1 VIGCV
6 QGVAW
11 HDRRSARSIGG
22 FVRGGLSRLDQRGQ
36 QLEEMSVSFRPL
48 APQRKSRRVS
58 RSRPR
63 ARPPKQLPIG
73 NRRRD
78 QVALFVVAQKPDTET
93 LKVLNGNI
101 TDEFRANAGKVG
113 GRFEGNELLLLTTTG
128 AKSGEPRVAPLVV
141 FRIDGKLL
149 IVAGYG
155 GADVNPAWVHNLR
168 ANPRAHVEVPTG
180 SFDVVARELD
190 PSEREAVIPRINATK
205 PAFAYAN
212 YQSKT
217 TRTIPIFELEEDES

>member
-1 VIGCV
+1 MV
-6 QGVAW
+6 
-11 HDRRSARSIGG
+11 
-22 FVRGGLSRLDQRGQ
+22 
-36 QLEEMSVSFRPL
+36 
-48 APQRKSRRVS
+48 
-58 RSRPR
+58 
-63 ARPPKQLPIG
+63 
-73 NRRRD
+73 
-78 QVALFVVAQKPDTET
+78 QKPDAET
-93 LKVLNGNI
+93 LKALNGNI
-101 TDEFRANAGKVG
+101 TDEFRANAGRVG

-141 FRIDGKLL
+141 FRIDGRLL

-168 ANPRAHVEVPTG
+168 ANPRAHVEVATG

>member
-1 VIGCV
+1 VGHWLPI
-6 QGVAW
+6 
-11 HDRRSARSIGG
+11 RSGRYD
-22 FVRGGLSRLDQRGQ
+22 GL
-36 QLEEMSVSFRPL
+36 VSPEL
-48 APQRKSRRVS
+48 P
-58 RSRPR
+58 
-63 ARPPKQLPIG
+63 PIG

-78 QVALFVVAQKPDTET
+78 QVALFVVAQKPDPDA
-93 LKVLNGNI
+93 LKALNGNI
-101 TDEFRANAGKVG
+101 TDEFRANAGRVG

-141 FRIDGKLL
+141 FRIDGRLL

-168 ANPRAHVEVPTG
+168 ANPRAHVEVATG

-190 PSEREAVIPRINATK
+190 PSEREAVIPRINATT

-217 TRTIPIFELEEDES
+217 TRTIPIFELVEDESRLAPPTS

>member
-1 VIGCV
+1 
-6 QGVAW
+6 
-11 HDRRSARSIGG
+11 
-22 FVRGGLSRLDQRGQ
+22 
-36 QLEEMSVSFRPL
+36 M
-48 APQRKSRRVS
+48 
-58 RSRPR
+58 
-63 ARPPKQLPIG
+63 
-73 NRRRD
+73 
-78 QVALFVVAQKPDTET
+78 AQKPDTET
-93 LKVLNGNI
+93 LKALNGNI

-128 AKSGEPRVAPLVV
+128 ARSGEPRVAPLVV
-141 FRIDGKLL
+141 FRVDGQLL

-168 ANPRAHVEVPTG
+168 ANPRAHVEVATG

-190 PSEREAVIPRINATK
+190 PSEREVVIPKINATT

-217 TRTIPIFELEEDES
+217 TRTIPIFELEQDG

>member
-1 VIGCV
+1 
-6 QGVAW
+6 
-11 HDRRSARSIGG
+11 
-22 FVRGGLSRLDQRGQ
+22 
-36 QLEEMSVSFRPL
+36 M
-48 APQRKSRRVS
+48 
-58 RSRPR
+58 
-63 ARPPKQLPIG
+63 
-73 NRRRD
+73 
-78 QVALFVVAQKPDTET
+78 AQKPDTET
-93 LKVLNGNI
+93 LKALNGNI

-128 AKSGEPRVAPLVV
+128 ARSGEPRVAPLVV
-141 FRIDGKLL
+141 FRIDGQLL

-168 ANPRAHVEVPTG
+168 ANPRALVEVATG

-190 PSEREAVIPRINATK
+190 PSEREVVIPKINATT

-217 TRTIPIFELEEDES
+217 TRTIPIFELEQDG